1 MKILLLNENP
11 VVSRLVSLSAKKMSY
26 DFEELNAYSENLG
39 NYDVIVV
46 DSDTPAPLK
55 ILKEKCDRL
64 IFLAPRNQNVED
76 IDAQILQKPFLPTD
90 FLNLLN
96 NKDANKHTSIDLPM
110 LSNDENPYADISLD
124 LDNLNLDDL
133 PDENSLDINSEGMED
148 LSFDDDAQ
156 DDNSNKTLE
165 TQNLEHETIK
175 EQTQEDTQIDLDL
188 TLEDGESEKEDL
200 SQEHTALDTEPS
212 LDELDDKNDEDLE
225 IKEDDKNEEIEK
237 QELLDDSKTNTLEM
251 QEELSESQDD
261 NSNKTL
267 ETQNLEHDNLEQET
281 IKEQTQEDTQTDLD
295 LTLEDGESEKEDLSQ
310 EHTALDT
317 EPSLDELDDKNDE
330 DLEIKE
336 DDKNEEIEKQ
346 ELLDDS
352 KTNTLEMQ
360 EELSESQ
367 DDNSNKTLETQNLE
381 HDNLEQETIKEQT
394 QEDTQTDLDLTLE
407 DGESEKEDLSQEH
420 TALDTEPSLDE
431 LDDKNDE
438 DLEDNKELQ
447 ANISDFDDLPV
458 VEEQEKEMDFDDL
471 PEDAE
476 FLGQAKDNEESEE
489 VLEEFAPVVEED
501 VQDEMDD
508 FTSNLSTQDQIKEEL
523 AQLDE
528 LDYGIDSDNSSKV
541 LEDFKDEPI
550 LDDKELGTNEE
561 EVVVPNLNISDFDT
575 LKESDI
581 QEALGE
587 EILEKNEEPIVSD
600 VTKDDNSEEI
610 VNELSQSIAGAITS
624 SIKDDTLK
632 AALKGMNMNININIS
647 FKED

>member
-165 TQNLEHETIK
+165 TQNLEH
-175 EQTQEDTQIDLDL
+175 
-188 TLEDGESEKEDL
+188 
-200 SQEHTALDTEPS
+200 
-212 LDELDDKNDEDLE
+212 
-225 IKEDDKNEEIEK
+225 
-237 QELLDDSKTNTLEM
+237 
-251 QEELSESQDD
+251 
-261 NSNKTL
+261 
-267 ETQNLEHDNLEQET
+267 
-281 IKEQTQEDTQTDLD
+281 
-295 LTLEDGESEKEDLSQ
+295 
-310 EHTALDT
+310 
-317 EPSLDELDDKNDE
+317 
-330 DLEIKE
+330 
-336 DDKNEEIEKQ
+336 
-346 ELLDDS
+346 
-352 KTNTLEMQ
+352 
-360 EELSESQ
+360 
-367 DDNSNKTLETQNLE
+367 
-381 HDNLEQETIKEQT
+381 DNLEQETIKEQT

-489 VLEEFAPVVEED
+489 NLEEFAPVVEED

-561 EVVVPNLNISDFDT
+561 EVVVPNLNISDFDA

-600 VTKDDNSEEI
+600 ATKDDNSEEI

>member
-165 TQNLEHETIK
+165 TQNLEHDNLEQETIK

-267 ETQNLEHDNLEQET
+267 ETQNLEHDNLEHET
-281 IKEQTQEDTQTDLD
+281 IKEQTQEDTQ
-295 LTLEDGESEKEDLSQ
+295 
-310 EHTALDT
+310 
-317 EPSLDELDDKNDE
+317 
-330 DLEIKE
+330 I
-336 DDKNEEIEKQ
+336 
-346 ELLDDS
+346 
-352 KTNTLEMQ
+352 
-360 EELSESQ
+360 
-367 DDNSNKTLETQNLE
+367 
-381 HDNLEQETIKEQT
+381 
-394 QEDTQTDLDLTLE
+394 DLDLTLE

-447 ANISDFDDLPV
+447 ANISDFDDLPEVEEQEKEMDFDDLPEVEEQEKEMDFDDLPV

-561 EVVVPNLNISDFDT
+561 EVVVPNLNISDFDA

-600 VTKDDNSEEI
+600 ATKDDNSEEI

>member
-165 TQNLEHETIK
+165 TQNLEHDNLEQETIK
-175 EQTQEDTQIDLDL
+175 EQTQEDTQTDLDL
-188 TLEDGESEKEDL
+188 TLEDSESEKEDL

-261 NSNKTL
+261 N
-267 ETQNLEHDNLEQET
+267 
-281 IKEQTQEDTQTDLD
+281 
-295 LTLEDGESEKEDLSQ
+295 
-310 EHTALDT
+310 A
-317 EPSLDELDDKNDE
+317 
-330 DLEIKE
+330 
-336 DDKNEEIEKQ
+336 
-346 ELLDDS
+346 
-352 KTNTLEMQ
+352 
-360 EELSESQ
+360 
-367 DDNSNKTLETQNLE
+367 NKTLETQNLE

>member
-156 DDNSNKTLE
+156 DDNASKTLE

-175 EQTQEDTQIDLDL
+175 EQTQEDTQI
-188 TLEDGESEKEDL
+188 
-200 SQEHTALDTEPS
+200 
-212 LDELDDKNDEDLE
+212 
-225 IKEDDKNEEIEK
+225 
-237 QELLDDSKTNTLEM
+237 
-251 QEELSESQDD
+251 
-261 NSNKTL
+261 
-267 ETQNLEHDNLEQET
+267 
-281 IKEQTQEDTQTDLD
+281 DLD

>member
-156 DDNSNKTLE
+156 DDNANKTLE

-281 IKEQTQEDTQTDLD
+281 IKEQTQEDTQ
-295 LTLEDGESEKEDLSQ
+295 
-310 EHTALDT
+310 
-317 EPSLDELDDKNDE
+317 
-330 DLEIKE
+330 I
-336 DDKNEEIEKQ
+336 
-346 ELLDDS
+346 
-352 KTNTLEMQ
+352 
-360 EELSESQ
+360 
-367 DDNSNKTLETQNLE
+367 
-381 HDNLEQETIKEQT
+381 
-394 QEDTQTDLDLTLE
+394 DLDLTLE

-447 ANISDFDDLPV
+447 ANISDFDDLPE

-476 FLGQAKDNEESEE
+476 FLGQAKYNEESEE
-489 VLEEFAPVVEED
+489 NLEEFAPVVEED
-501 VQDEMDD
+501 IQDEIDD
-508 FTSNLSTQDQIKEEL
+508 FASNLSTQDQIKEEL

-600 VTKDDNSEEI
+600 ATKDDNSEEI

>member
-133 PDENSLDINSEGMED
+133 PDKNSLDINSEGMED
-148 LSFDDDAQ
+148 LSFDDAQ
-156 DDNSNKTLE
+156 DDN
-165 TQNLEHETIK
+165 
-175 EQTQEDTQIDLDL
+175 
-188 TLEDGESEKEDL
+188 
-200 SQEHTALDTEPS
+200 A
-212 LDELDDKNDEDLE
+212 
-225 IKEDDKNEEIEK
+225 
-237 QELLDDSKTNTLEM
+237 
-251 QEELSESQDD
+251 
-261 NSNKTL
+261 
-267 ETQNLEHDNLEQET
+267 
-281 IKEQTQEDTQTDLD
+281 
-295 LTLEDGESEKEDLSQ
+295 
-310 EHTALDT
+310 
-317 EPSLDELDDKNDE
+317 
-330 DLEIKE
+330 
-336 DDKNEEIEKQ
+336 
-346 ELLDDS
+346 
-352 KTNTLEMQ
+352 
-360 EELSESQ
+360 
-367 DDNSNKTLETQNLE
+367 NKTLETQNLE

-447 ANISDFDDLPV
+447 ANISDFDDLPE

-476 FLGQAKDNEESEE
+476 FLGQAKYNEESEE
-489 VLEEFAPVVEED
+489 NLEEFAPVVEED
-501 VQDEMDD
+501 VQDEIDD
-508 FTSNLSTQDQIKEEL
+508 FASNLSTQDQIKEEL

>member
-156 DDNSNKTLE
+156 DDN
-165 TQNLEHETIK
+165 
-175 EQTQEDTQIDLDL
+175 
-188 TLEDGESEKEDL
+188 
-200 SQEHTALDTEPS
+200 A
-212 LDELDDKNDEDLE
+212 
-225 IKEDDKNEEIEK
+225 
-237 QELLDDSKTNTLEM
+237 
-251 QEELSESQDD
+251 
-261 NSNKTL
+261 NKTL

-281 IKEQTQEDTQTDLD
+281 IKEQTQEDTQ
-295 LTLEDGESEKEDLSQ
+295 
-310 EHTALDT
+310 
-317 EPSLDELDDKNDE
+317 
-330 DLEIKE
+330 I
-336 DDKNEEIEKQ
+336 
-346 ELLDDS
+346 
-352 KTNTLEMQ
+352 
-360 EELSESQ
+360 
-367 DDNSNKTLETQNLE
+367 
-381 HDNLEQETIKEQT
+381 
-394 QEDTQTDLDLTLE
+394 DLDLTLE

-447 ANISDFDDLPV
+447 ANISDFDDLPE

-476 FLGQAKDNEESEE
+476 FLGQAKYNEESEE
-489 VLEEFAPVVEED
+489 NLEEFAPVVEED
-501 VQDEMDD
+501 VQDERDD
-508 FTSNLSTQDQIKEEL
+508 FASNLSTQDQIKEEL

>member
-165 TQNLEHETIK
+165 TQNLEHDNLEQETIK

-237 QELLDDSKTNTLEM
+237 QELLDDSKTNALEV

-281 IKEQTQEDTQTDLD
+281 IKEQTQEDTQ
-295 LTLEDGESEKEDLSQ
+295 
-310 EHTALDT
+310 
-317 EPSLDELDDKNDE
+317 
-330 DLEIKE
+330 I
-336 DDKNEEIEKQ
+336 
-346 ELLDDS
+346 
-352 KTNTLEMQ
+352 
-360 EELSESQ
+360 
-367 DDNSNKTLETQNLE
+367 
-381 HDNLEQETIKEQT
+381 
-394 QEDTQTDLDLTLE
+394 DLDLTLE

-447 ANISDFDDLPV
+447 ANISDFDDLPE

-476 FLGQAKDNEESEE
+476 FLGQAKYNEESEE
-489 VLEEFAPVVEED
+489 NLEEFAPVVEED
-501 VQDEMDD
+501 VQDEIDD

-561 EVVVPNLNISDFDT
+561 EVVVPNLNISDFDA

-600 VTKDDNSEEI
+600 ATKDDNSEEI

>member
-1 MKILLLNENP
+1 MMKILLLNENP

-156 DDNSNKTLE
+156 DDNASKTLE
-165 TQNLEHETIK
+165 TQ
-175 EQTQEDTQIDLDL
+175 
-188 TLEDGESEKEDL
+188 
-200 SQEHTALDTEPS
+200 
-212 LDELDDKNDEDLE
+212 
-225 IKEDDKNEEIEK
+225 
-237 QELLDDSKTNTLEM
+237 
-251 QEELSESQDD
+251 
-261 NSNKTL
+261 
-267 ETQNLEHDNLEQET
+267 NLEQET

>member
-156 DDNSNKTLE
+156 DDNV
-165 TQNLEHETIK
+165 
-175 EQTQEDTQIDLDL
+175 
-188 TLEDGESEKEDL
+188 
-200 SQEHTALDTEPS
+200 
-212 LDELDDKNDEDLE
+212 
-225 IKEDDKNEEIEK
+225 
-237 QELLDDSKTNTLEM
+237 
-251 QEELSESQDD
+251 
-261 NSNKTL
+261 NKTL

-281 IKEQTQEDTQTDLD
+281 IKEQTQEDIQTDLD
-295 LTLEDGESEKEDLSQ
+295 LTLEDGE
-310 EHTALDT
+310 
-317 EPSLDELDDKNDE
+317 N
-330 DLEIKE
+330 
-336 DDKNEEIEKQ
+336 
-346 ELLDDS
+346 
-352 KTNTLEMQ
+352 
-360 EELSESQ
+360 
-367 DDNSNKTLETQNLE
+367 
-381 HDNLEQETIKEQT
+381 
-394 QEDTQTDLDLTLE
+394 
-407 DGESEKEDLSQEH
+407 EKEDLSQEH

-561 EVVVPNLNISDFDT
+561 EVVVPNLNISDFDA

-600 VTKDDNSEEI
+600 ATKDDNSEEI

>member
-165 TQNLEHETIK
+165 TQNLEHDNLEQETIK
-175 EQTQEDTQIDLDL
+175 EQTQEDTPIDLDL

-267 ETQNLEHDNLEQET
+267 ETQNLEQET
-281 IKEQTQEDTQTDLD
+281 IKEQTQEDTQ
-295 LTLEDGESEKEDLSQ
+295 
-310 EHTALDT
+310 
-317 EPSLDELDDKNDE
+317 
-330 DLEIKE
+330 I
-336 DDKNEEIEKQ
+336 
-346 ELLDDS
+346 
-352 KTNTLEMQ
+352 
-360 EELSESQ
+360 
-367 DDNSNKTLETQNLE
+367 
-381 HDNLEQETIKEQT
+381 
-394 QEDTQTDLDLTLE
+394 DLDLTLE

-447 ANISDFDDLPV
+447 ANISDFDDLPE

-476 FLGQAKDNEESEE
+476 FLGQAKYNEESEE
-489 VLEEFAPVVEED
+489 NLEEFAPVVEED
-501 VQDEMDD
+501 VQDEIDD
-508 FTSNLSTQDQIKEEL
+508 FASNLSTQDQIKEEL

>member
-330 DLEIKE
+330 DLE
-336 DDKNEEIEKQ
+336 
-346 ELLDDS
+346 
-352 KTNTLEMQ
+352 
-360 EELSESQ
+360 
-367 DDNSNKTLETQNLE
+367 
-381 HDNLEQETIKEQT
+381 
-394 QEDTQTDLDLTLE
+394 
-407 DGESEKEDLSQEH
+407 
-420 TALDTEPSLDE
+420 
-431 LDDKNDE
+431 
-438 DLEDNKELQ
+438 DNKELQ

-523 AQLDE
+523 VQLDE

>member
-64 IFLAPRNQNVED
+64 IFLAPRNQNVD

-96 NKDANKHTSIDLPM
+96 NKDTNKHTSIDLPI

-156 DDNSNKTLE
+156 DDNV
-165 TQNLEHETIK
+165 
-175 EQTQEDTQIDLDL
+175 
-188 TLEDGESEKEDL
+188 
-200 SQEHTALDTEPS
+200 
-212 LDELDDKNDEDLE
+212 
-225 IKEDDKNEEIEK
+225 
-237 QELLDDSKTNTLEM
+237 
-251 QEELSESQDD
+251 
-261 NSNKTL
+261 NKTL

-295 LTLEDGESEKEDLSQ
+295 LTLEDGE
-310 EHTALDT
+310 
-317 EPSLDELDDKNDE
+317 N
-330 DLEIKE
+330 
-336 DDKNEEIEKQ
+336 
-346 ELLDDS
+346 
-352 KTNTLEMQ
+352 
-360 EELSESQ
+360 
-367 DDNSNKTLETQNLE
+367 
-381 HDNLEQETIKEQT
+381 
-394 QEDTQTDLDLTLE
+394 
-407 DGESEKEDLSQEH
+407 EKEDLSQEH

-489 VLEEFAPVVEED
+489 NLEEFSPVVEED

-508 FTSNLSTQDQIKEEL
+508 FISNLSTQDQIKEEL

-550 LDDKELGTNEE
+550 LDDTELGTNEE
-561 EVVVPNLNISDFDT
+561 EVVVPNLNISDFDA

-587 EILEKNEEPIVSD
+587 EIVEKNEEPIVSNA
-600 VTKDDNSEEI
+600 TKDDNSEEI

>member
-64 IFLAPRNQNVED
+64 IFLTPRNQNVD

-96 NKDANKHTSIDLPM
+96 NKDTNKHTSIDLPI

-133 PDENSLDINSEGMED
+133 PDENSLDITSDGMED

-156 DDNSNKTLE
+156 DDNANETLE
-165 TQNLEHETIK
+165 TQNLEDENLEQETIK
-175 EQTQEDTQIDLDL
+175 EQTQEDIQTDLDL
-188 TLEDGESEKEDL
+188 TLEDSKSEKEDL

-212 LDELDDKNDEDLE
+212 
-225 IKEDDKNEEIEK
+225 
-237 QELLDDSKTNTLEM
+237 
-251 QEELSESQDD
+251 
-261 NSNKTL
+261 
-267 ETQNLEHDNLEQET
+267 
-281 IKEQTQEDTQTDLD
+281 
-295 LTLEDGESEKEDLSQ
+295 
-310 EHTALDT
+310 
-317 EPSLDELDDKNDE
+317 
-330 DLEIKE
+330 
-336 DDKNEEIEKQ
+336 
-346 ELLDDS
+346 
-352 KTNTLEMQ
+352 
-360 EELSESQ
+360 
-367 DDNSNKTLETQNLE
+367 
-381 HDNLEQETIKEQT
+381 
-394 QEDTQTDLDLTLE
+394 
-407 DGESEKEDLSQEH
+407 
-420 TALDTEPSLDE
+420 

-447 ANISDFDDLPV
+447 ANISDFDDLPM
-458 VEEQEKEMDFDDL
+458 VEEQEKEMDFDDI

-489 VLEEFAPVVEED
+489 NLEEFAPVVEED

-508 FTSNLSTQDQIKEEL
+508 FISNLSTQDQIKEEL

-528 LDYGIDSDNSSKV
+528 LDYGIDSDNSSMI

-561 EVVVPNLNISDFDT
+561 EVVVPNLNISDFDA

-587 EILEKNEEPIVSD
+587 EIVEKNEEPIVSNA
-600 VTKDDNSEEI
+600 TKDDNSEEI
-610 VNELSQSIAGAITS
+610 VNELSQSIVGAITS

>member
-156 DDNSNKTLE
+156 DDNASKTLE
-165 TQNLEHETIK
+165 TQ
-175 EQTQEDTQIDLDL
+175 
-188 TLEDGESEKEDL
+188 
-200 SQEHTALDTEPS
+200 
-212 LDELDDKNDEDLE
+212 
-225 IKEDDKNEEIEK
+225 
-237 QELLDDSKTNTLEM
+237 
-251 QEELSESQDD
+251 
-261 NSNKTL
+261 
-267 ETQNLEHDNLEQET
+267 
-281 IKEQTQEDTQTDLD
+281 
-295 LTLEDGESEKEDLSQ
+295 
-310 EHTALDT
+310 
-317 EPSLDELDDKNDE
+317 
-330 DLEIKE
+330 
-336 DDKNEEIEKQ
+336 
-346 ELLDDS
+346 
-352 KTNTLEMQ
+352 
-360 EELSESQ
+360 
-367 DDNSNKTLETQNLE
+367 
-381 HDNLEQETIKEQT
+381 NLEQETIKEQT

-447 ANISDFDDLPV
+447 ANISDFDDLPE

-476 FLGQAKDNEESEE
+476 FLGQAKYNEESEE
-489 VLEEFAPVVEED
+489 NLEEFAPVVEED
-501 VQDEMDD
+501 VQDEIDD
-508 FTSNLSTQDQIKEEL
+508 FASNLSTQDQIKEEL

>member
-64 IFLAPRNQNVED
+64 IFLAPRNQNVD

-96 NKDANKHTSIDLPM
+96 NKDTNKHTSIDLPI

-133 PDENSLDINSEGMED
+133 PDENSLDINSDGMED
-148 LSFDDDAQ
+148 LSFDDNAQ
-156 DDNSNKTLE
+156 DDNANETLE
-165 TQNLEHETIK
+165 TQNLEDENLEQEATK
-175 EQTQEDTQIDLDL
+175 EQIQEDTQTDLDL
-188 TLEDGESEKEDL
+188 TLEDGKNEKEDL

-237 QELLDDSKTNTLEM
+237 QELLDDSKTNALEM

-261 NSNKTL
+261 NANKAL
-267 ETQNLEHDNLEQET
+267 EVQNLEDENLEQET
-281 IKEQTQEDTQTDLD
+281 TKEQIQEDTQTDLD
-295 LTLEDGESEKEDLSQ
+295 LTLEDG
-310 EHTALDT
+310 
-317 EPSLDELDDKNDE
+317 KN
-330 DLEIKE
+330 
-336 DDKNEEIEKQ
+336 
-346 ELLDDS
+346 
-352 KTNTLEMQ
+352 
-360 EELSESQ
+360 
-367 DDNSNKTLETQNLE
+367 
-381 HDNLEQETIKEQT
+381 
-394 QEDTQTDLDLTLE
+394 
-407 DGESEKEDLSQEH
+407 EKEDLSQEH

-476 FLGQAKDNEESEE
+476 FLGQAKDSEESEE

-561 EVVVPNLNISDFDT
+561 EVVVPNLNISDFDA

-587 EILEKNEEPIVSD
+587 EIVEKNEEPIVSNA
-600 VTKDDNSEEI
+600 TKDDNSEEI
-610 VNELSQSIAGAITS
+610 VNELSQSIVGAITS

>member
-1 MKILLLNENP
+1 MMKILLLNENP

-64 IFLAPRNQNVED
+64 IFLAPRNQNVD

-96 NKDANKHTSIDLPM
+96 NKDVNKHTSIDLPM

-156 DDNSNKTLE
+156 DDNANKTLE
-165 TQNLEHETIK
+165 TQNLEDENLEHETTK
-175 EQTQEDTQIDLDL
+175 EQIQEDTQTDLDL

-212 LDELDDKNDEDLE
+212 LDDLDDKNDEDLE

-261 NSNKTL
+261 NANKTL
-267 ETQNLEHDNLEQET
+267 ETQNLEDENLEHET
-281 IKEQTQEDTQTDLD
+281 TKEQIQEDTQTDLD

-317 EPSLDELDDKNDE
+317 EPSLDD
-330 DLEIKE
+330 
-336 DDKNEEIEKQ
+336 
-346 ELLDDS
+346 
-352 KTNTLEMQ
+352 
-360 EELSESQ
+360 
-367 DDNSNKTLETQNLE
+367 
-381 HDNLEQETIKEQT
+381 
-394 QEDTQTDLDLTLE
+394 
-407 DGESEKEDLSQEH
+407 
-420 TALDTEPSLDE
+420 

-561 EVVVPNLNISDFDT
+561 EVVVPNLNISDFDA

-587 EILEKNEEPIVSD
+587 EILEKNEEPIASD
-600 VTKDDNSEEI
+600 ATKDDNSEEI

>member
-165 TQNLEHETIK
+165 TQNLEH
-175 EQTQEDTQIDLDL
+175 
-188 TLEDGESEKEDL
+188 
-200 SQEHTALDTEPS
+200 
-212 LDELDDKNDEDLE
+212 
-225 IKEDDKNEEIEK
+225 
-237 QELLDDSKTNTLEM
+237 
-251 QEELSESQDD
+251 
-261 NSNKTL
+261 
-267 ETQNLEHDNLEQET
+267 DNLEQEA

-381 HDNLEQETIKEQT
+381 HDNLEQEAIKEQT
-394 QEDTQTDLDLTLE
+394 QKDTQTDLDLTLE

-447 ANISDFDDLPV
+447 ANMSDFDDLPV

>member
-165 TQNLEHETIK
+165 TQNLEH
-175 EQTQEDTQIDLDL
+175 
-188 TLEDGESEKEDL
+188 
-200 SQEHTALDTEPS
+200 
-212 LDELDDKNDEDLE
+212 
-225 IKEDDKNEEIEK
+225 
-237 QELLDDSKTNTLEM
+237 
-251 QEELSESQDD
+251 
-261 NSNKTL
+261 
-267 ETQNLEHDNLEQET
+267 DNLEQET

-394 QEDTQTDLDLTLE
+394 QEDTQIDLDLTLE

-471 PEDAE
+471 PEVEEQEKEMDFDDLPEDAE

-489 VLEEFAPVVEED
+489 NLEEFAPVVEED
-501 VQDEMDD
+501 VQDEIDD
-508 FTSNLSTQDQIKEEL
+508 FASNLSTQDQIKEEL

>member
-11 VVSRLVSLSAKKMSY
+11 VVSRLISLSAKKISY
-26 DFEELNAYSENLG
+26 DFEELNAYNENLS

-55 ILKEKCDRL
+55 ILKEKCNRL

-96 NKDANKHTSIDLPM
+96 NKDVNKHTSIDLPM

-156 DDNSNKTLE
+156 DDNVNKTLE

-175 EQTQEDTQIDLDL
+175 EQTQEDIQTDLDL
-188 TLEDGESEKEDL
+188 TLEDGENEKEDL

-295 LTLEDGESEKEDLSQ
+295 LTLEDGE
-310 EHTALDT
+310 
-317 EPSLDELDDKNDE
+317 N
-330 DLEIKE
+330 
-336 DDKNEEIEKQ
+336 
-346 ELLDDS
+346 
-352 KTNTLEMQ
+352 
-360 EELSESQ
+360 
-367 DDNSNKTLETQNLE
+367 
-381 HDNLEQETIKEQT
+381 
-394 QEDTQTDLDLTLE
+394 
-407 DGESEKEDLSQEH
+407 EKEDLSQEH

-561 EVVVPNLNISDFDT
+561 EVVVPNLNISDFDA

-600 VTKDDNSEEI
+600 ATKDDNSKEI

>member
-165 TQNLEHETIK
+165 TQNLEHDNLEQEAIK
-175 EQTQEDTQIDLDL
+175 EQTQ
-188 TLEDGESEKEDL
+188 K
-200 SQEHTALDTEPS
+200 
-212 LDELDDKNDEDLE
+212 
-225 IKEDDKNEEIEK
+225 
-237 QELLDDSKTNTLEM
+237 
-251 QEELSESQDD
+251 
-261 NSNKTL
+261 
-267 ETQNLEHDNLEQET
+267 
-281 IKEQTQEDTQTDLD
+281 DTQTDLD

-381 HDNLEQETIKEQT
+381 HDNLEQEAIKEQT
-394 QEDTQTDLDLTLE
+394 QKDTQTDLDLTLE

-476 FLGQAKDNEESEE
+476 FLGQAKYNEESEE
-489 VLEEFAPVVEED
+489 NLEEFAPVVEED
-501 VQDEMDD
+501 VQDEIDD
-508 FTSNLSTQDQIKEEL
+508 FASNLSTQDQIKEEL
-523 AQLDE
+523 AQLEE
-528 LDYGIDSDNSSKV
+528 LDYGIDSENSSKV

-561 EVVVPNLNISDFDT
+561 EVVVPNLNISDFDA

-587 EILEKNEEPIVSD
+587 EILEKNEEPIASD
-600 VTKDDNSEEI
+600 ATKDDNSEEI

>member
-11 VVSRLVSLSAKKMSY
+11 VVSRLVSLSAKKISY

-156 DDNSNKTLE
+156 DDNANKTLE
-165 TQNLEHETIK
+165 TQNLEY
-175 EQTQEDTQIDLDL
+175 
-188 TLEDGESEKEDL
+188 
-200 SQEHTALDTEPS
+200 
-212 LDELDDKNDEDLE
+212 
-225 IKEDDKNEEIEK
+225 
-237 QELLDDSKTNTLEM
+237 
-251 QEELSESQDD
+251 
-261 NSNKTL
+261 
-267 ETQNLEHDNLEQET
+267 DNLEQET

-295 LTLEDGESEKEDLSQ
+295 LTLEDD
-310 EHTALDT
+310 
-317 EPSLDELDDKNDE
+317 
-330 DLEIKE
+330 
-336 DDKNEEIEKQ
+336 
-346 ELLDDS
+346 
-352 KTNTLEMQ
+352 
-360 EELSESQ
+360 
-367 DDNSNKTLETQNLE
+367 
-381 HDNLEQETIKEQT
+381 
-394 QEDTQTDLDLTLE
+394 
-407 DGESEKEDLSQEH
+407 ESEKEDLSQEH

-447 ANISDFDDLPV
+447 ANISDFDDLPE

-476 FLGQAKDNEESEE
+476 FLGQAKYNEESEE
-489 VLEEFAPVVEED
+489 NLEEFAPVVEED
-501 VQDEMDD
+501 VQDEIDD
-508 FTSNLSTQDQIKEEL
+508 FASNLSTQDQIKEEL

>member
-64 IFLAPRNQNVED
+64 IFLAPRNQNVD

-96 NKDANKHTSIDLPM
+96 NKDTNKHTSIDLPI

-133 PDENSLDINSEGMED
+133 PDENSLDINSEGVKD

-156 DDNSNKTLE
+156 NDNANKALE
-165 TQNLEHETIK
+165 TQNLEDENLEQEATK
-175 EQTQEDTQIDLDL
+175 EQIQEDTQTDLDL
-188 TLEDGESEKEDL
+188 TLEDSKSEKEDL

-212 LDELDDKNDEDLE
+212 LDDKNDEDLE

-237 QELLDDSKTNTLEM
+237 QELLDDSKTNALEM

-261 NSNKTL
+261 NANETL
-267 ETQNLEHDNLEQET
+267 ETQNLEDENLEQEAT
-281 IKEQTQEDTQTDLD
+281 KEQIQEDTQTDLD
-295 LTLEDGESEKEDLSQ
+295 LTLEDSKNEKEDLSQ

-317 EPSLDELDDKNDE
+317 EPSLD
-330 DLEIKE
+330 
-336 DDKNEEIEKQ
+336 
-346 ELLDDS
+346 
-352 KTNTLEMQ
+352 
-360 EELSESQ
+360 
-367 DDNSNKTLETQNLE
+367 
-381 HDNLEQETIKEQT
+381 
-394 QEDTQTDLDLTLE
+394 
-407 DGESEKEDLSQEH
+407 G
-420 TALDTEPSLDE
+420 

-458 VEEQEKEMDFDDL
+458 VEEQEKEMDFDDI

-476 FLGQAKDNEESEE
+476 FLGQAKDSEESEE
-489 VLEEFAPVVEED
+489 VLEEFTPIVEED

-561 EVVVPNLNISDFDT
+561 EVVVPNLNISDFDA

-587 EILEKNEEPIVSD
+587 EIVEKNEEPIVSNA
-600 VTKDDNSEEI
+600 TKDDNSEEI
-610 VNELSQSIAGAITS
+610 VNELSQSIVGAITS

>member
-96 NKDANKHTSIDLPM
+96 NKDINKHAPIDLPM

-133 PDENSLDINSEGMED
+133 PDENSLDINSDGMED

-156 DDNSNKTLE
+156 DDNANETLE
-165 TQNLEHETIK
+165 TQNLE
-175 EQTQEDTQIDLDL
+175 
-188 TLEDGESEKEDL
+188 
-200 SQEHTALDTEPS
+200 
-212 LDELDDKNDEDLE
+212 DE
-225 IKEDDKNEEIEK
+225 
-237 QELLDDSKTNTLEM
+237 
-251 QEELSESQDD
+251 
-261 NSNKTL
+261 
-267 ETQNLEHDNLEQET
+267 NLEQEAT
-281 IKEQTQEDTQTDLD
+281 KEQIQEDTQTDLD
-295 LTLEDGESEKEDLSQ
+295 LTLEDS
-310 EHTALDT
+310 
-317 EPSLDELDDKNDE
+317 KN
-330 DLEIKE
+330 
-336 DDKNEEIEKQ
+336 
-346 ELLDDS
+346 
-352 KTNTLEMQ
+352 
-360 EELSESQ
+360 
-367 DDNSNKTLETQNLE
+367 
-381 HDNLEQETIKEQT
+381 
-394 QEDTQTDLDLTLE
+394 
-407 DGESEKEDLSQEH
+407 EKEDLSQEH

-561 EVVVPNLNISDFDT
+561 EVVVPNLNISDFDA

-587 EILEKNEEPIVSD
+587 EILEKNEEPIASD
-600 VTKDDNSEEI
+600 ATKDDNSEEI
-610 VNELSQSIAGAITS
+610 VNELSQSIVGAITS

>member
-96 NKDANKHTSIDLPM
+96 NKDVNKHTPIDLPM

-156 DDNSNKTLE
+156 DDNANKTLE

-237 QELLDDSKTNTLEM
+237 QELLDDSKTNALEV

-281 IKEQTQEDTQTDLD
+281 IKEQTQEDTQIDLD
-295 LTLEDGESEKEDLSQ
+295 LTLEDGESEK
-310 EHTALDT
+310 
-317 EPSLDELDDKNDE
+317 K
-330 DLEIKE
+330 
-336 DDKNEEIEKQ
+336 
-346 ELLDDS
+346 
-352 KTNTLEMQ
+352 
-360 EELSESQ
+360 
-367 DDNSNKTLETQNLE
+367 
-381 HDNLEQETIKEQT
+381 
-394 QEDTQTDLDLTLE
+394 
-407 DGESEKEDLSQEH
+407 DLSQEH

-447 ANISDFDDLPV
+447 ANISDFDDLPE

-476 FLGQAKDNEESEE
+476 FLGQAKYNEESEE
-489 VLEEFAPVVEED
+489 NLEEFAPVVEED
-501 VQDEMDD
+501 VQDEIDD

-561 EVVVPNLNISDFDT
+561 EVVVPNLNISDFDA

-600 VTKDDNSEEI
+600 ATKDDNSEEI

>member
-96 NKDANKHTSIDLPM
+96 NKDTNKHTSIDLPM

-133 PDENSLDINSEGMED
+133 PDENSLDINSDGMED

-156 DDNSNKTLE
+156 DDNANETLE
-165 TQNLEHETIK
+165 TQNLEDENLEQEATK
-175 EQTQEDTQIDLDL
+175 EQTQEDIQTDLDL
-188 TLEDGESEKEDL
+188 TLEDGGSEKEDL

-225 IKEDDKNEEIEK
+225 IKEDDKNEEIKK
-237 QELLDDSKTNTLEM
+237 QELLNDSKANTLEM
-251 QEELSESQDD
+251 QEELNESQDD
-261 NSNKTL
+261 NANETL
-267 ETQNLEHDNLEQET
+267 ETQNLEDENLEQET
-281 IKEQTQEDTQTDLD
+281 TKEQNQEDIQTDLD
-295 LTLEDGESEKEDLSQ
+295 LTLEDG
-310 EHTALDT
+310 
-317 EPSLDELDDKNDE
+317 
-330 DLEIKE
+330 
-336 DDKNEEIEKQ
+336 
-346 ELLDDS
+346 
-352 KTNTLEMQ
+352 
-360 EELSESQ
+360 
-367 DDNSNKTLETQNLE
+367 
-381 HDNLEQETIKEQT
+381 
-394 QEDTQTDLDLTLE
+394 
-407 DGESEKEDLSQEH
+407 GSEKEDLSQEH

-476 FLGQAKDNEESEE
+476 FLGQAKDSEESEE

-550 LDDKELGTNEE
+550 LDDTELGTNEE
-561 EVVVPNLNISDFDT
+561 EVVVPNLNISDFDA

-587 EILEKNEEPIVSD
+587 EIVEKNEEPIVSNA
-600 VTKDDNSEEI
+600 TKDDNSEEI
-610 VNELSQSIAGAITS
+610 VNELSQSIVGAITS

>member
-165 TQNLEHETIK
+165 
-175 EQTQEDTQIDLDL
+175 
-188 TLEDGESEKEDL
+188 
-200 SQEHTALDTEPS
+200 A
-212 LDELDDKNDEDLE
+212 
-225 IKEDDKNEEIEK
+225 
-237 QELLDDSKTNTLEM
+237 
-251 QEELSESQDD
+251 
-261 NSNKTL
+261 
-267 ETQNLEHDNLEQET
+267 QNLEHDNLEQET

-310 EHTALDT
+310 EHTALDA

-561 EVVVPNLNISDFDT
+561 EVVVPNLNISDFDA

>member
-156 DDNSNKTLE
+156 DDNANKTLE

-281 IKEQTQEDTQTDLD
+281 IKEQTQEDTQ
-295 LTLEDGESEKEDLSQ
+295 
-310 EHTALDT
+310 
-317 EPSLDELDDKNDE
+317 
-330 DLEIKE
+330 I
-336 DDKNEEIEKQ
+336 
-346 ELLDDS
+346 
-352 KTNTLEMQ
+352 
-360 EELSESQ
+360 
-367 DDNSNKTLETQNLE
+367 
-381 HDNLEQETIKEQT
+381 
-394 QEDTQTDLDLTLE
+394 DLDLTLE

-476 FLGQAKDNEESEE
+476 FLGQAKDSEESEE

-561 EVVVPNLNISDFDT
+561 EVVVPNLNISDFDA

-587 EILEKNEEPIVSD
+587 EILEKNEEPIASD
-600 VTKDDNSEEI
+600 ATKDDNSEEI

>member
-156 DDNSNKTLE
+156 DDNASKTLE
-165 TQNLEHETIK
+165 TQ
-175 EQTQEDTQIDLDL
+175 
-188 TLEDGESEKEDL
+188 
-200 SQEHTALDTEPS
+200 
-212 LDELDDKNDEDLE
+212 
-225 IKEDDKNEEIEK
+225 
-237 QELLDDSKTNTLEM
+237 
-251 QEELSESQDD
+251 
-261 NSNKTL
+261 
-267 ETQNLEHDNLEQET
+267 NLEQET

-310 EHTALDT
+310 EHTTLDT

>member
-110 LSNDENPYADISLD
+110 LSNDENPYTDISLD

-165 TQNLEHETIK
+165 TQNLEHDNLEQETIK

-188 TLEDGESEKEDL
+188 ILEDGESEKEDL

-281 IKEQTQEDTQTDLD
+281 IKEQTQEDTQIDLD
-295 LTLEDGESEKEDLSQ
+295 L
-310 EHTALDT
+310 
-317 EPSLDELDDKNDE
+317 
-330 DLEIKE
+330 I
-336 DDKNEEIEKQ
+336 
-346 ELLDDS
+346 
-352 KTNTLEMQ
+352 
-360 EELSESQ
+360 
-367 DDNSNKTLETQNLE
+367 
-381 HDNLEQETIKEQT
+381 
-394 QEDTQTDLDLTLE
+394 LE

-447 ANISDFDDLPV
+447 ANISDFDDLPE

-476 FLGQAKDNEESEE
+476 FLGQAKYNEESEE
-489 VLEEFAPVVEED
+489 NLEEFAPVVEED
-501 VQDEMDD
+501 VQDEIDD
-508 FTSNLSTQDQIKEEL
+508 FASNLSTQDQIKEEL